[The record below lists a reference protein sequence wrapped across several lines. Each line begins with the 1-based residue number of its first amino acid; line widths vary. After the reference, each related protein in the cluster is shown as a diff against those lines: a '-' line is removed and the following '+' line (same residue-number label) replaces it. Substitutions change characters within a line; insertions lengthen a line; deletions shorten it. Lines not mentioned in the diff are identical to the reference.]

1 MVRSL
6 LFHSFYF
13 FALLIISNGCTREVE
28 NIERPEKIVSMR
40 EVVYTQETYTE
51 LAELWEEYYN
61 QFPSEDAYA
70 NWMYAY
76 RYSKKEGY
84 NPLLDKGIE
93 KYPGNPTL
101 LYLGA
106 IVNHGVEYN
115 NKNISMLE
123 KAVELDPT
131 YLDPWFALVINYMAN
146 KDEVKLKEAL
156 NNLLA
161 GGAVSDEILD
171 YNYNVLS
178 LLEKNSIL
186 ITNGDNDT
194 FPAWILTEILKFRP
208 DVKIVN
214 RSLLNTKWYPNII
227 MDTGVLEFI
236 SESKLKVLRT
246 ESDENIKTKKME
258 APKFGPYCDTLITKI
273 VEKAS
278 EVNTPV
284 YFASTVYYTDQLERY
299 KDKGRNLGLVTLV
312 TPTKMQYPEQVKDVA
327 STWLNNFRT
336 GGMNSW
342 TLLHSNKSNSGK
354 RLLVNYA
361 RALNHLIEP
370 ITKYAPSRKLELF
383 YWYQNNLYDLL
394 SSMDIDKFNSMWCK
408 SNDIKEISDWCKRKN
423 ILE

>member
-1 MVRSL
+1 MTRSIIFHSIYFLLL
-6 LFHSFYF
+6 LF
-13 FALLIISNGCTREVE
+13 ISAGCTSNAKNV
-28 NIERPEKIVSMR
+28 ERPEKIVSMR
-40 EVVYTQETYTE
+40 EVVYTQDTYAE
-51 LAELWEEYYN
+51 LAELWEEYYA
-61 QFPSEDAYA
+61 QFPSENAYA

-84 NPLLDKGIE
+84 KPLLDEGLE

-106 IVNHGVEYN
+106 IVNHGAEFN
-115 NKNISMLE
+115 DKNISMLE

-146 KDEVKLKEAL
+146 KDEDKLKEAL
-156 NNLLA
+156 NNLLI

-194 FPAWILTEILKFRP
+194 FPAWILTKILKFRP

-214 RSLLNTKWYPNII
+214 RSLLNTEWYPNII
-227 MDTGVLEFI
+227 MDNGVLEFV
-236 SESKLKVLRT
+236 SESGLKTLRN
-246 ESDENIKTKKME
+246 EIDENIKTKKME
-258 APKFGPYCDTLITKI
+258 PPKFGPYCDTLIIKI
-273 VEKAS
+273 VEKAG
-278 EVNTPV
+278 EANTPV
-284 YFASTVYYTDQLERY
+284 YFASTVYYTDQLKRY
-299 KDKGRNLGLVTLV
+299 KDKGRELGLVTLV
-312 TPTKMQYPEQVKDVA
+312 TPTKKEYSEQVKEVV
-327 STWLNNFRT
+327 STWINNFRT
-336 GGMNSW
+336 AGMNSW

-354 RLLVNYA
+354 RLLINYA
-361 RALNHLIEP
+361 GALNHMMEP
-370 ITKYAPSRKLELF
+370 ITKYAASQKLKLF
-383 YWYQNNLYDLL
+383 NWYQDNLYDLL

-408 SNDIKEISDWCKRKN
+408 SNDIKIISDWCKKEN